1 VRVYLI
7 GTAGRQADRLRALLG
22 AGTEVVALPQ
32 DASTG
37 TAFDHLFGPDDVLV
51 SLRLQRAGARLPGVG
66 LLHLPGAGLD
76 GIDLPALDPRTRVCN
91 VYEHEDPI
99 AEYVTWAMLDW
110 TLRPDRIRITA
121 EGWSQAYRSRP
132 THGELLGRTIGI
144 FGYGRIGRAVARR
157 ARAFGM
163 RVATLARPSVADDPL
178 VDLRIP
184 PDDLPALLAA
194 ADVVLL
200 AAPLDATTA
209 GRFGAAEFRAMKRD
223 ALLINVS
230 RAELAVEDDLY
241 EALRTGVIGGACLDV
256 WYRYPLTATDQ
267 VPPSRQPFLDL
278 PNVVGTAHAS
288 AWTDAL
294 AARRYAVI
302 ADNLHR
308 FAAGEP
314 LRNQVAG
321 PC

>member
-1 VRVYLI
+1 MRVYLI
-7 GTAGRQADRLRALLG
+7 GTAGRQAERLRALLG
-22 AGTEVVALPQ
+22 ASTEVVALQQ
-32 DASTG
+32 DAMTG
-37 TAFDHLFGPDDVLV
+37 TEFDHLFRAQDVLV
-51 SLRLQRAGARLPGVG
+51 SLRLQRGGARLPNVG

-76 GIDLPALDPRTRVCN
+76 GIDLPALNPNTRVCN
-91 VYEHEDPI
+91 VFEHEDPI
-99 AEYVTWAMLDW
+99 AEYVTWAMLEW
-110 TLRPDRIRITA
+110 TIKPDRIRFTA
-121 EGWSQAYRSRP
+121 QAWSKTYRSRP

-157 ARAFGM
+157 ARALGM

-178 VDLRIP
+178 VDLQIP
-184 PDDLPALLAA
+184 PDELPALLAA
-194 ADVVLL
+194 SDVLLL
-200 AAPLDATTA
+200 AAPLDASTA
-209 GRFGAAEFRAMKRD
+209 GRFGAAEFGAMKRD

-230 RAELAVEDDLY
+230 RAELTIEDDLY
-241 EALRTGVIGGACLDV
+241 EALSTGIIGGAYLDV
-256 WYRYPLTATDQ
+256 WFRYPLTSSDE
-267 VPPSRQPFLDL
+267 VPPSRKPFLDL

-302 ADNLHR
+302 ADNLRR
-308 FAAGEP
+308 FQAGEP